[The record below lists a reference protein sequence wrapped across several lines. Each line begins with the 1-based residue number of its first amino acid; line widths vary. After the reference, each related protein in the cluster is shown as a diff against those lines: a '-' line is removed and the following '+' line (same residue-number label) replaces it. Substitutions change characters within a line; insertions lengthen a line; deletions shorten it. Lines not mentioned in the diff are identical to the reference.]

1 MEKNETECLLYEEL
15 KDDEKTLL
23 QWYRENPLSVYIEI
37 ALLKLF
43 SLGIITEDE
52 YRNYQS
58 EVVKKA
64 DMLKES
70 CWKSG

>member
-1 MEKNETECLLYEEL
+1 MEKNKTERLSYEEL

-52 YRNYQS
+52 YRKYQS

-64 DMLKES
+64 DLLKKS
-70 CWKSG
+70 C

>member
-1 MEKNETECLLYEEL
+1 MSNMEKNETERLSYEEL

-43 SLGIITEDE
+43 SLGIITDDE
-52 YRNYQS
+52 YRKYQS

-64 DMLKES
+64 DLLKKS
-70 CWKSG
+70 C

>member
-1 MEKNETECLLYEEL
+1 MSNMEKNKTERLSYEEL

-70 CWKSG
+70 C

>member
-1 MEKNETECLLYEEL
+1 MSNMEKNKTERLSYEEL
-15 KDDEKTLL
+15 KDKEKTLL

-52 YRNYQS
+52 YRKYQS

-64 DMLKES
+64 DLLKKS
-70 CWKSG
+70 C

>member
-1 MEKNETECLLYEEL
+1 MSDMEKNETECLLYEEL

-43 SLGIITEDE
+43 SLGIITDDE
-52 YRNYQS
+52 YRKYQS

-64 DMLKES
+64 DLLKKS
-70 CWKSG
+70 C

>member
-15 KDDEKTLL
+15 KGNEKTLL

-52 YRNYQS
+52 YRKYQS

-64 DMLKES
+64 DLLKKS
-70 CWKSG
+70 C

>member
-1 MEKNETECLLYEEL
+1 MSNMEKNKTERLSYEEL

-52 YRNYQS
+52 YRKYQS

-64 DMLKES
+64 DLLKKS
-70 CWKSG
+70 C

>member
-1 MEKNETECLLYEEL
+1 MI
-15 KDDEKTLL
+15 LL
-23 QWYRENPLSVYIEI
+23 QWYRKNPLSVYIEI

-58 EVVKKA
+58 EVAKKA

-70 CWKSG
+70 C

>member
-1 MEKNETECLLYEEL
+1 MEKNKTERLSYEEL

-64 DMLKES
+64 DMLKEA
-70 CWKSG
+70 C

>member
-15 KDDEKTLL
+15 KGDEKTLL

-43 SLGIITEDE
+43 SLGIITEYE

-70 CWKSG
+70 C

>member
-1 MEKNETECLLYEEL
+1 MSDMEKNETECLLYEEL

-52 YRNYQS
+52 YRKYQS

-64 DMLKES
+64 DLLKKS
-70 CWKSG
+70 C

>member
-1 MEKNETECLLYEEL
+1 MEKNKTERLSYEEL

-70 CWKSG
+70 C

>member
-1 MEKNETECLLYEEL
+1 MSDMEKNETECLLYEEL
-15 KDDEKTLL
+15 KGDEKTLL

-70 CWKSG
+70 C

>member
-1 MEKNETECLLYEEL
+1 MSNMEKNKTERLSYEEL

-52 YRNYQS
+52 YRKYQS

-70 CWKSG
+70 C

>member
-1 MEKNETECLLYEEL
+1 MEKNETERLSYEEL
-15 KDDEKTLL
+15 KDGEKTLL

-43 SLGIITEDE
+43 SLGIITDDE
-52 YRNYQS
+52 YRKYQS

-64 DMLKES
+64 DLLKKS
-70 CWKSG
+70 C

>member
-15 KDDEKTLL
+15 KGDEKTLL

-43 SLGIITEDE
+43 SLGIITVDE

-58 EVVKKA
+58 EIVKKA

-70 CWKSG
+70 C

>member
-1 MEKNETECLLYEEL
+1 MSDMEKNETECLLYEEL

-70 CWKSG
+70 C

>member
-1 MEKNETECLLYEEL
+1 MSDMEKNETECLLYEEL
-15 KDDEKTLL
+15 KGDEKTLL

-43 SLGIITEDE
+43 SLGIITEYE

-70 CWKSG
+70 C

>member
-1 MEKNETECLLYEEL
+1 MEKNKTERLSYEEL

-23 QWYRENPLSVYIEI
+23 QWYRENPLSVYIKI

-52 YRNYQS
+52 YRKYQS

-64 DMLKES
+64 DLLKKS
-70 CWKSG
+70 C

>member
-1 MEKNETECLLYEEL
+1 MSDMEKNETECLLYEEL
-15 KDDEKTLL
+15 KGNEKTLL

-52 YRNYQS
+52 YRKYQS

-64 DMLKES
+64 DLLKKS
-70 CWKSG
+70 C

>member
-70 CWKSG
+70 C

>member
-1 MEKNETECLLYEEL
+1 MSNMEKNKTERLSYEEL

-23 QWYRENPLSVYIEI
+23 QWYRENPLSVYIKI

-52 YRNYQS
+52 YRKYQS

-64 DMLKES
+64 DLLKKS
-70 CWKSG
+70 C

>member
-1 MEKNETECLLYEEL
+1 MSDMEKNETECLLYEEL
-15 KDDEKTLL
+15 KSDEKTLL

-70 CWKSG
+70 C

>member
-1 MEKNETECLLYEEL
+1 MSDMEKNETECLLYEEL
-15 KDDEKTLL
+15 KGDEKTLL

-43 SLGIITEDE
+43 SLGIITVDE

-58 EVVKKA
+58 EIVKKA

-70 CWKSG
+70 C